1 MKPDLKSVLMGL
13 LVTFLWSSSYIF
25 IKFGLDELSPF
36 FFAAVRYSLASTIL
50 LLASFIKRKKIFLN
64 RKLSLYF
71 VVVGF
76 LGYTVAQGFQFV
88 GLSLLPAVTV
98 TFLLNFNAFFVLILG
113 LIFLKEKP
121 SKIQYIGFPL
131 ALLGA
136 YTYFQESLAFTNP
149 LGILVICLSG
159 LAWASYMV
167 LVRYLQ
173 RTKKVN
179 SMGLTMIS
187 MGLGALG
194 LLIISFFLEGFQPI
208 SSKGWLI
215 IIWLSTINTAF
226 AFYMWNHILKSI
238 PAYRLSILQNTM
250 LVQIG
255 LLSVF
260 FLDEVITVN
269 MILGILLV
277 LSGVILVQMKAKSK
291 K

>member
-1 MKPDLKSVLMGL
+1 MRPDLKSVLMGL

>member
-1 MKPDLKSVLMGL
+1 MRPDLKSVLMGL

-64 RKLSLYF
+64 SKLSLYF

-131 ALLGA
+131 AFLGA

>member
-1 MKPDLKSVLMGL
+1 MGL

-64 RKLSLYF
+64 SKLSLYF

-131 ALLGA
+131 AFLGA

-226 AFYMWNHILKSI
+226 AFYVWNHILKSI

-277 LSGVILVQMKAKSK
+277 LSGVILVQMKTKSK

>member
-1 MKPDLKSVLMGL
+1 MNS
-13 LVTFLWSSSYIF
+13 
-25 IKFGLDELSPF
+25 
-36 FFAAVRYSLASTIL
+36 
-50 LLASFIKRKKIFLN
+50 
-64 RKLSLYF
+64 KLSLYF

-277 LSGVILVQMKAKSK
+277 LSGVILVQMKTKSK

>member
-1 MKPDLKSVLMGL
+1 MRPDLKSVLMGL
-13 LVTFLWSSSYIF
+13 LVTFLWSSSYTF
-25 IKFGLDELSPF
+25 IKFGLDELSPL

-64 RKLSLYF
+64 SKLSLYF

-131 ALLGA
+131 AFLGA

-173 RTKKVN
+173 RMKKVN

>member
-1 MKPDLKSVLMGL
+1 
-13 LVTFLWSSSYIF
+13 
-25 IKFGLDELSPF
+25 
-36 FFAAVRYSLASTIL
+36 
-50 LLASFIKRKKIFLN
+50 
-64 RKLSLYF
+64 
-71 VVVGF
+71 
-76 LGYTVAQGFQFV
+76 
-88 GLSLLPAVTV
+88 
-98 TFLLNFNAFFVLILG
+98 
-113 LIFLKEKP
+113 
-121 SKIQYIGFPL
+121 
-131 ALLGA
+131 
-136 YTYFQESLAFTNP
+136 
-149 LGILVICLSG
+149 
-159 LAWASYMV
+159 MV

-173 RTKKVN
+173 RMKEVN

-215 IIWLSTINTAF
+215 IIWLSTTNTAF
-226 AFYMWNHILKSI
+226 AFYVWNHILKSI

-255 LLSVF
+255 LLSIF

-277 LSGVILVQMKAKSK
+277 LSGVILVQIKTKSK

>member
-1 MKPDLKSVLMGL
+1 MGL

-64 RKLSLYF
+64 SKLSLYF

-131 ALLGA
+131 AFLGA

>member
-1 MKPDLKSVLMGL
+1 MGL

-36 FFAAVRYSLASTIL
+36 FFAAVRYSLTSTIL

-64 RKLSLYF
+64 SKLSLYF

-131 ALLGA
+131 AFLGA

-173 RTKKVN
+173 RMKKVN

-194 LLIISFFLEGFQPI
+194 LLIISFFLEGFQPT

>member
-1 MKPDLKSVLMGL
+1 MGL
-13 LVTFLWSSSYIF
+13 LVTFLRSSSYIF

-36 FFAAVRYSLASTIL
+36 IFAAVRYSLASTIL

-64 RKLSLYF
+64 SKLSLYF

-277 LSGVILVQMKAKSK
+277 LSGVILVQMKTKSK

>member
-1 MKPDLKSVLMGL
+1 MRPDLKSVLMGL
-13 LVTFLWSSSYIF
+13 LVTFLWSSSYTF
-25 IKFGLDELSPF
+25 IKFGLDELSPL

-50 LLASFIKRKKIFLN
+50 LLASFIKRKKIFL
-64 RKLSLYF
+64 KSKWSLCF

-76 LGYTVAQGFQFV
+76 LGYSVAQGFQFV
-88 GLSLLPAVTV
+88 GLSLLLAVTV

-173 RTKKVN
+173 RMKKVN

-277 LSGVILVQMKAKSK
+277 LSGVILVQMKTKSK

>member
-1 MKPDLKSVLMGL
+1 
-13 LVTFLWSSSYIF
+13 
-25 IKFGLDELSPF
+25 
-36 FFAAVRYSLASTIL
+36 
-50 LLASFIKRKKIFLN
+50 
-64 RKLSLYF
+64 
-71 VVVGF
+71 
-76 LGYTVAQGFQFV
+76 
-88 GLSLLPAVTV
+88 
-98 TFLLNFNAFFVLILG
+98 
-113 LIFLKEKP
+113 
-121 SKIQYIGFPL
+121 
-131 ALLGA
+131 
-136 YTYFQESLAFTNP
+136 
-149 LGILVICLSG
+149 
-159 LAWASYMV
+159 MV

-173 RTKKVN
+173 RMKKVN

-226 AFYMWNHILKSI
+226 AFYMWIHILKSI

-277 LSGVILVQMKAKSK
+277 LSGVILVQMKTKSK

>member
-1 MKPDLKSVLMGL
+1 MRPDLKSVLMGL

-64 RKLSLYF
+64 SKLSLYF

-277 LSGVILVQMKAKSK
+277 LSGVILVQMKTKSK

>member
-1 MKPDLKSVLMGL
+1 MRPDLKSVLMGL

-64 RKLSLYF
+64 SKLSLYF

-277 LSGVILVQMKAKSK
+277 LSGVILVQMKTQSK